1 MIDSV
6 FRHEFRQANGVLIT
20 DGYILFRK
28 PLELY
33 DMKNNISVFF
43 KTLEEAYK
51 FKINDK
57 TIKEIIT
64 EATIDMF
71 KMKLDGG
78 SGASSPQGEFSFSHA
93 RGNGKD
99 GTVADLPARM
109 NTKIKVKTE
118 REAIRR
124 FRETHVG
131 SDIEHAVTL
140 TPDGFVTRYRHGNAT
155 SISISGG
162 RNEMVIHNHPRGA
175 NGKGGNFSDSD
186 LISTAMGSSR
196 GIVAVA
202 PEGNYIFRKGTHFK
216 ANEFTKAV
224 KTAKMKGTDYD
235 TAANN
240 WLKRNQ
246 KKYGYK
252 YQFKKIS
259 DRKTKAPTPKLNFDS
274 SGQGVLF

>member
-6 FRHEFRQANGVLIT
+6 FRHEFKQANGVLIT

-43 KTLEEAYK
+43 KTLGEAYE

-64 EATIDMF
+64 DASIDLF
-71 KMKLDGG
+71 KMKLEGG
-78 SGASSPQGEFSFSHA
+78 SGASSPKGEFSF
-93 RGNGKD
+93 NVD
-99 GTVADLPARM
+99 GVNEPDRTRSDLPARM
-109 NTKIKVKTE
+109 NTRIKTKTE
-118 REAIRR
+118 NDAIRH
-124 FRETHVG
+124 FRNTHANDNYE
-131 SDIEHAVTL
+131 SAITIDR
-140 TPDGFVTRYRHGNAT
+140 DGFVTQYVHGNPHSVA
-155 SISISGG
+155 IQG
-162 RNEMVIHNHPRGA
+162 RKGEMVIHNHPS
-175 NGKGGNFSDSD
+175 GGNFSGAD
-186 LISTAMGSSR
+186 LLNVSTTAASGV
-196 GIVAVA
+196 VAS
-202 PEGNYIFRKGTHFK
+202 GKHGDYIFRKGTHFK
-216 ANEFTKAV
+216 GNEFAKAV
-224 KTAKMKGTDYD
+224 NTAKLRGDDYN
-235 TAANN
+235 TAADR

-252 YQFKKIS
+252 YEFRKSKS